1 MSFADPV
8 RREPLSVMET
18 RSSSKRSSAG
28 APVSLAV
35 DRQRQTA
42 DSPSPA
48 RIARGGSGHASRMA
62 IATDTREVLLA
73 LEPRPESARL
83 ARRALLSNG
92 LDEDVEHTV
101 TLLSTEIVGNAV
113 RHAGLRGDQRIV
125 FFARLA
131 EDFARVEVADQGGGF
146 DPELV
151 ETEGFGLR
159 LLSKLASD
167 WGVDCTD
174 RGCKVWFEV
183 DRRSGRFRRAA

>member
-1 MSFADPV
+1 
-8 RREPLSVMET
+8 MET
-18 RSSSKRSSAG
+18 RSSSSERLRA
-28 APVSLAV
+28 SLDDAV
-35 DRQRQTA
+35 DHERQTA
-42 DSPSPA
+42 DTSRPA
-48 RIARGGSGHASRMA
+48 RIAREGSGHASPMA

-83 ARRALLSNG
+83 ARRALLTNG

-101 TLLSTEIVGNAV
+101 TLLATEMVGNAV
-113 RHAGLRGDQRIV
+113 RHAGLRSDQRIV

-131 EDFARVEVADQGGGF
+131 QDYARVEVADQGGGF
-146 DPELV
+146 DPREV

-167 WGVDCTD
+167 WGVDCTE